1 MHCLNHLLNH
11 QNTPFDHPFIDTNTL
26 STLFIDI
33 NNTFDGRFYE
43 EEVEEEKVN
52 RMRGILGEGKA
63 HYMPLIEQLLF
74 MEDTL
79 G

>member
-1 MHCLNHLLNH
+1 M
-11 QNTPFDHPFIDTNTL
+11 
-26 STLFIDI
+26 
-33 NNTFDGRFYE
+33 FYE
-43 EEVEEEKVN
+43 EDVEEEKAN
-52 RMRGILGEGKA
+52 RMREILGPGKA